1 MKISEQ
7 KLETIKA
14 AAEEESVILHRVNHS
29 RAMLSCWPNN
39 NTAMLMA
46 LPAMTKSALPVID
59 SQNDTKVTFSRL
71 HRFAWFDR

>member
-29 RAMLSCWPNN
+29 RAVLSC
-39 NTAMLMA
+39 
-46 LPAMTKSALPVID
+46 
-59 SQNDTKVTFSRL
+59 
-71 HRFAWFDR
+71 